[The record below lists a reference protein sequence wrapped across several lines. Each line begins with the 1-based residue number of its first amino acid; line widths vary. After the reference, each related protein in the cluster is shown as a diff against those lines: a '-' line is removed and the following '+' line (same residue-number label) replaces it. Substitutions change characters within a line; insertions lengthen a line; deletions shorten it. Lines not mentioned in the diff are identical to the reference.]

1 MNTHPTPTALKPYT
15 PTHSADGVRLTKSE
29 RRAINRKAY
38 AKSQA
43 KRAKQGVS
51 VSVPV
56 KTKSPKPKAS
66 KPKASKAKPVLTSGQ
81 LVDMFETFIDGIN
94 FEALMDGKGVVSAW
108 PDPAE
113 SVPYDLPVSV
123 PKPKASKPKAAK
135 PKAAKVAK
143 PKATKPKASVAK
155 PKRKPK
161 AAKHTSGKELRRK
174 AGQVRPS
181 STDRLEA
188 QAQTDSLRKQ
198 LVRREREVAQMNIDF
213 SVPMNQEA
221 YLEEVC
227 LSDCI

>member
-66 KPKASKAKPVLTSGQ
+66 KPKASKVVHQSFDPAIMADLLDVLTKLANLTTAQQG
-81 LVDMFETFIDGIN
+81 VEV
-94 FEALMDGKGVVSAW
+94 ALA
-108 PDPAE
+108 
-113 SVPYDLPVSV
+113 L
-123 PKPKASKPKAAK
+123 KPKASKPKAAK

>member
-15 PTHSADGVRLTKSE
+15 PTHTAEGVRLTKSE

-51 VSVPV
+51 VSLPV
-56 KTKSPKPKAS
+56 KPKATKKPS
-66 KPKASKAKPVLTSGQ
+66 KPKATSPDLELFAEMLEVLSKLTKLTQGMS
-81 LVDMFETFIDGIN
+81 
-94 FEALMDGKGVVSAW
+94 
-108 PDPAE
+108 
-113 SVPYDLPVSV
+113 VSV

-135 PKAAKVAK
+135 PKAVKAAKPKATKAAK
-143 PKATKPKASVAK
+143 PKATKPKAS
-155 PKRKPK
+155 
-161 AAKHTSGKELRRK
+161 KHTSGKELRRK

-181 STDRLEA
+181 SNDRMEA

-198 LVRREREVAQMNIDF
+198 LVRREREIAQMNLDF

>member
-15 PTHSADGVRLTKSE
+15 PTHTAEGVRLTKSE

-38 AKSQA
+38 AKQQA

-51 VSVPV
+51 VSLPV
-56 KTKSPKPKAS
+56 KTKSPKPKATKKPS
-66 KPKASKAKPVLTSGQ
+66 KPKATKPVLTSGV
-81 LVDMFETFIDGIN
+81 LMDMFETFIDGIN
-94 FEALMDGKGVVSAW
+94 FEAFA
-108 PDPAE
+108 AE
-113 SVPYDLPVSV
+113 PVAVSV

-135 PKAAKVAK
+135 PKATKPKAVKAAKPKATKAAK
-143 PKATKPKASVAK
+143 PKATKPKAS
-155 PKRKPK
+155 
-161 AAKHTSGKELRRK
+161 KHTSGKELRRK

-181 STDRLEA
+181 SNDRMEA
-188 QAQTDSLRKQ
+188 RAQTDSLRKQ
-198 LVRREREVAQMNIDF
+198 LVRREREIAQMNLDF

>member
-15 PTHSADGVRLTKSE
+15 PTHTAEGVRLTKSE

-51 VSVPV
+51 VSLPV
-56 KTKSPKPKAS
+56 KPKATKPKATKKPS
-66 KPKASKAKPVLTSGQ
+66 KPKATKPVLTSGV
-81 LVDMFETFIDGIN
+81 LMDMFETFIDGIN
-94 FEALMDGKGVVSAW
+94 FEAFAAGPVS
-108 PDPAE
+108 
-113 SVPYDLPVSV
+113 VSV

-135 PKAAKVAK
+135 PKAVKAAKPKATKAAK
-143 PKATKPKASVAK
+143 PKATKPKAS
-155 PKRKPK
+155 
-161 AAKHTSGKELRRK
+161 KHTSGRELRRK

-181 STDRLEA
+181 SNDRMEA
-188 QAQTDSLRKQ
+188 RAQTDSLRKQ
-198 LVRREREVAQMNIDF
+198 LVRREREIAQMNLDF

>member
-15 PTHSADGVRLTKSE
+15 PTHTAEGVRLTKSE

-38 AKSQA
+38 AKQQA

-51 VSVPV
+51 VSLPV
-56 KTKSPKPKAS
+56 KTKSPKPKATKKPS
-66 KPKASKAKPVLTSGQ
+66 KPKATKPVLTSGV
-81 LVDMFETFIDGIN
+81 LMDMFETFIDGIN
-94 FEALMDGKGVVSAW
+94 FEAFA
-108 PDPAE
+108 AE
-113 SVPYDLPVSV
+113 PVAVSV

-135 PKAAKVAK
+135 PKATKPKAVKAAK
-143 PKATKPKASVAK
+143 PKATKPKAS
-155 PKRKPK
+155 
-161 AAKHTSGKELRRK
+161 KHTSGKELRRK

-181 STDRLEA
+181 SNDRMEA
-188 QAQTDSLRKQ
+188 RAQTDSLRKQ
-198 LVRREREVAQMNIDF
+198 LVRREREIAQMNLDF